1 MTMRPISTLLCSALL
16 LVSGAASAQ
25 EAAAVQEV
33 AAPAPAPVAEAAMPA
48 AETPAPL
55 DRSTLKYSNKWRI
68 TFNHE
73 AKNDGTLVFRMVMK
87 NSDAEPVVVSI
98 PISKGTGENSA
109 ARKVKGALQSAF
121 PRDFNVETD
130 DNESVLVKLNLIEG
144 DSNVTL
150 VSSDVEGLKIK
161 IKKE

>member
-1 MTMRPISTLLCSALL
+1 MRRIVTLVSSGLL
-16 LVSGAASAQ
+16 LASGFVAAQ
-25 EAAAVQEV
+25 EATP
-33 AAPAPAPVAEAAMPA
+33 AAPAPTPAVEATPAAEAAPA
-48 AETPAPL
+48 L

-73 AKNDGTLVFRMVMK
+73 AKNDGTLVFRMIMK
-87 NSDAEPVVVSI
+87 NSDAEPVTVSI

-130 DNESVLVKLNLIEG
+130 DNESVLVKLNIVEG